1 MIDWE
6 AQEPG
11 FAEGRKEL
19 PRLLRRSR
27 SRRLLIL
34 FIACLVTS
42 GMVAWKVLHPPKRE
56 AKLALRIVESDFD
69 LTKSVRPIHNYTD
82 YIWGVFLSGPRLQ
95 KIILAHKLYPK
106 QYEKDPQ
113 MAIEAMRDDM
123 DVEVWRNYF
132 LEEHYE
138 DDDEARSV
146 RFSISWKT
154 TDPQLAL
161 DVVRDLA
168 QTVVL
173 AQTEERREVF
183 SMGQEDVR
191 VEAEEAY
198 ERLAAVR
205 TAEAQRRTAL
215 AGAGAAKKARL
226 MVELADLE
234 DEEKDQVLRLEGLTD
249 TKSRI
254 EITAAWEH
262 ERSGLVFEMVDP
274 GYVEPLK
281 SGPRQLVMSA
291 VMVFVATLFFAAV
304 VFGAFDKKI
313 RQAGDVR
320 HLGIPVLGAVPT
332 FPGDDTG
339 SLTDRLRAEDRLRW
353 EQR

>member
-6 AQEPG
+6 AREPG
-11 FAEGRKEL
+11 FAEGRREL

-27 SRRLLIL
+27 SRRALIL
-34 FIACLVTS
+34 ALACLVTC
-42 GMVAWKVLHPPKRE
+42 GLVAWKVLRPPKRE

-69 LTKSVRPIHNYTD
+69 LTKSVRPVRNYTD

-95 KIILAHKLYPK
+95 KIITAHKLYPDK
-106 QYEKDPQ
+106 YAKDPQ
-113 MAIEAMRDDM
+113 LAVEAMRDDL

-132 LEEHYE
+132 LEEHYDE
-138 DDDEARSV
+138 DDEARSV
-146 RFSISWKT
+146 RFSISWKAR
-154 TDPQLAL
+154 DPQLAL

-183 SMGQEDVR
+183 SLGQEDVR
-191 VEAEEAY
+191 VAADEAS
-198 ERLAAVR
+198 ERLATVR
-205 TAEAQRRTAL
+205 RAEAQRRVAL
-215 AGAGAAKKARL
+215 AGASEAKKTRL
-226 MVELADLE
+226 LVELADLE
-234 DEEKDQVLRLEGLTD
+234 DEEKDQVLRLQNLTD
-249 TKSRI
+249 TKSRV

-281 SGPRQLVMSA
+281 SGPRQLALAA
-291 VMVFVATLFFAAV
+291 VMVFFSTAFFASI
-304 VFGAFDKKI
+304 VFGAFDNKI

-320 HLGIPVLGAVPT
+320 HLGVPVLGAVPP
-332 FPGDDTG
+332 FPGDRVG
-339 SLTDRLRAEDRLRW
+339 SLADRLRAEDRLRW
-353 EQR
+353 EKR